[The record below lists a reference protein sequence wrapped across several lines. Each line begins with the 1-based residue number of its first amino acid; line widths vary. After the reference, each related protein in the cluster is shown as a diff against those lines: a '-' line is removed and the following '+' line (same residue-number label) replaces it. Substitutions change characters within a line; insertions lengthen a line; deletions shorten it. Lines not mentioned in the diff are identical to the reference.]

1 MDKNKFIKTDVP
13 GDGSCFFHAVAVYL
27 FTDEHKN
34 LRNINQSQ
42 LNKKAE
48 KYIESNN
55 IRKRVVDWMEKNL
68 NRKLSNGTT
77 IRTEILDDKDMNNDN
92 ISKQVKDKVV
102 SDYLKNMRKYTSY
115 AGQIEIT
122 ATAYL
127 LNRNIRVWILKKGK
141 YQTLHLGY
149 EIDPSKKDIH
159 LFHNFGSGLPEGLH
173 HFESLYP
180 IWEVDSNT
188 KKEPSKTK
196 KPTPKPK
203 KQPSKTKKQPSK
215 TKKPTPKPKKRQNI
229 NQPTAKQQKPKQQ
242 NPKRREN
249 KRTRRK

>member
-1 MDKNKFIKTDVP
+1 
-13 GDGSCFFHAVAVYL
+13 
-27 FTDEHKN
+27 
-34 LRNINQSQ
+34 
-42 LNKKAE
+42 
-48 KYIESNN
+48 
-55 IRKRVVDWMEKNL
+55 
-68 NRKLSNGTT
+68 
-77 IRTEILDDKDMNNDN
+77 
-92 ISKQVKDKVV
+92 VKDKVV

-159 LFHNFGSGLPEGLH
+159 LFHNFGSGLPAGLH

-215 TKKPTPKPKKRQNI
+215 TKKQPYKTKKPTPKPKKRQNI

-242 NPKRREN
+242 KPKQQKPKRREN

>member
-42 LNKKAE
+42 LNKKAA

-77 IRTEILDDKDMNNDN
+77 IRTEILDDKDMNKGN

-102 SDYLKNMRKYTSY
+102 SDYLKDMRKYTSY

-141 YQTLHLGY
+141 YQKIPLGY
-149 EIDPSKKDIH
+149 EIDPAKKDIH
-159 LFHNFGSGLPEGLH
+159 LFHNFGSGLPSGLH

-180 IWEVDSNT
+180 IWEVNSNT
-188 KKEPSKTK
+188 KKQSSKTK
-196 KPTPKPK
+196 KPTPKP
-203 KQPSKTKKQPSK
+203 T
-215 TKKPTPKPKKRQNI
+215 KRQNI

-242 NPKRREN
+242 KPKRREN

>member
-13 GDGSCFFHAVAVYL
+13 GDGSCFFHAVSVYL
-27 FTDEHKN
+27 FIDKHKHLQN
-34 LRNINQSQ
+34 MNQSQ
-42 LNKKAE
+42 LNRKAE
-48 KYIESNN
+48 KYIASHN
-55 IRKRVVDWMEKNL
+55 IRKRVVDWMQKNL

-77 IRTEILDDKDMNNDN
+77 LRNEILDDQNMNKDT

-127 LNRNIRVWILKKGK
+127 LDRNIRVWILNKGK
-141 YQTLHLGY
+141 YHKIPLGY

-203 KQPSKTKKQPSK
+203 K
-215 TKKPTPKPKKRQNI
+215 RQNI

>member
-13 GDGSCFFHAVAVYL
+13 GDGSCFFHAVSVYL
-27 FTDEHKN
+27 FTDKHKH
-34 LRNINQSQ
+34 LQNINQSQ
-42 LNKKAE
+42 LNRKAE
-48 KYIESNN
+48 KYIASNN

-77 IRTEILDDKDMNNDN
+77 LRNEILDDQNMNNDS
-92 ISKQVKDKVV
+92 ISDQVKDKVV

-127 LNRNIRVWILKKGK
+127 LDRNIRVWILNEGK
-141 YQTLHLGY
+141 YHKIPLGY

-159 LFHNFGSGLPEGLH
+159 LFHNFGSGLPDGLH

-180 IWEVDSNT
+180 IWEV
-188 KKEPSKTK
+188 KSKS
-196 KPTPKPK
+196 KPK
-203 KQPSKTKKQPSK
+203 KQPSKPKKQKPKSKKQPSK
-215 TKKPTPKPKKRQNI
+215 SKKQPSKPRKRQSAK
-229 NQPTAKQQKPKQQ
+229 QSVKQQTAK
-242 NPKRREN
+242 RRKN
-249 KRTRRK
+249 KRTMRK

>member
-13 GDGSCFFHAVAVYL
+13 GDGSCFFHAVSVYL
-27 FTDEHKN
+27 FIDTHKHLQN
-34 LRNINQSQ
+34 MNQSQ
-42 LNKKAE
+42 LNRKAE
-48 KYIESNN
+48 KYIASHN
-55 IRKRVVDWMEKNL
+55 IRKRVVDWMQKNL

-77 IRTEILDDKDMNNDN
+77 LRNEILDDQNMNNDN
-92 ISKQVKDKVV
+92 ISDQVKNKVV
-102 SDYLKNMRKYTSY
+102 SDYLKKMRKYTSY

-127 LNRNIRVWILKKGK
+127 LKRNIRVWILNKGK

-159 LFHNFGSGLPEGLH
+159 LFHNFGSGLPDGLH

-180 IWEVDSNT
+180 IWEVKS
-188 KKEPSKTK
+188 
-196 KPTPKPK
+196 KPK
-203 KQPSKTKKQPSK
+203 KQSS
-215 TKKPTPKPKKRQNI
+215 KPKK
-229 NQPTAKQQKPKQQ
+229 QKPKTQKQSYKTRKRQPTTHPVKQQ
-242 NPKRREN
+242 TAKRRKN